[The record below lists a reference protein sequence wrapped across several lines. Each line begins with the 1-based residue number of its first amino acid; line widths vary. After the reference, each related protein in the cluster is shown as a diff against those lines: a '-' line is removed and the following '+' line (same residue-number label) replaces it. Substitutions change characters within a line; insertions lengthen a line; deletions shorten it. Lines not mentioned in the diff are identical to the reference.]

1 MALTDWLLDLGI
13 RAEKLAERGA
23 VRSGAMPLLW
33 PPGDSSSFI
42 YRLPRDPRMR
52 AGLFASQQTVVVSEG
67 QVAVVLDNGVSNGA
81 LAPGR
86 YTFSKARVVAS
97 LDIVWVK
104 TSQQAIRWGVGNVST
119 LDGIEVSAN
128 GELFVRV
135 VDAVLFNTEMV
146 QGAITLAER
155 DVQRKL
161 VPRISRALTSEIAR
175 THAQHLQMQQD
186 EFEVAVSDKLAK
198 HLAKMGLGI
207 VSFELANI
215 NFPAE
220 FKAAWSGEKLA
231 SLDARKSLVE
241 AETYAQIT
249 QLKAGADAQAK
260 LLDGMAE
267 VQLLTALQ
275 GQGFDPMQFKA
286 MEAMKLLAENPS
298 QGGIGSIGG
307 DVARTNL
314 IGQLAVSALATQHQ
328 PSVQAPRQI
337 APAPPQIDAPTVP
350 DTAAKILALEDK
362 IEALGDRLSAGEIT
376 ESAYDKLVARLERK
390 LERLEE

>member
-1 MALTDWLLDLGI
+1 MALGDWLLGLGI
-13 RAEKLAERGA
+13 RAERIAEQSA
-23 VRSGAMPLLW
+23 VRSGAMPLQW
-33 PPGDSSSFI
+33 PPGDSASFI

-52 AGLFASQQTVVVSEG
+52 AGLFASEQTVVVSEG
-67 QVAVVLDNGVSNGA
+67 QVAVVLDNGVSSGA
-81 LAPGR
+81 LPPGR
-86 YTFSKARVVAS
+86 YTFSKARVVGS
-97 LDIVWVK
+97 LDIVWIK

-119 LDGIEVSAN
+119 LDGIEISAN

-135 VDAVLFNTEMV
+135 VDAVLFNAEMI

-155 DVQRKL
+155 DVQRTL

-175 THAQHLQMQQD
+175 SHAQHLQLQQD
-186 EFEVAVSDKLAK
+186 EFEDAVSSKLTDR
-198 HLAKMGLGI
+198 LGKMGLAI

-231 SLDARKSLVE
+231 SLDARKGMVE
-241 AETYAQIT
+241 AEAYAQIT

-260 LLDGMAE
+260 LLEGMAE

-275 GQGFDPMQFKA
+275 GQGFDPMKIKA

-298 QGGIGSIGG
+298 QGGIGG

-314 IGQLAVSALATQHQ
+314 IGQLAVGALTAPNQ
-328 PSVQAPRQI
+328 PIGQVPRQI
-337 APAPPQIDAPTVP
+337 ESEPERIGARDVP
-350 DTAAKILALEDK
+350 DNSYRIQELEDK
-362 IEALGDRLSAGEIT
+362 IEALGDRLSTGEIT
-376 ESAYDKLVARLERK
+376 ESAYDKLVARLERN
-390 LERLEE
+390 LERLER